1 MKKKENTYLLQA
13 TQQQARDL
21 VYLKIDKA
29 GRILTKK
36 ATNSKYKSRLIQGI
50 CFSIAACIVKNLI
63 SYLPKALS
71 FTFMC
76 DYKVGVT

>member
-36 ATNSKYKSRLIQGI
+36 SSNSKYKSRLIQGI
-50 CFSIAACIVKNLI
+50 CFSVAARIVKNLI
-63 SYLPKALS
+63 SYLPKVLF
-71 FTFMC
+71 FTFMG
-76 DYKVGVT
+76 DNKVRVT

>member
-36 ATNSKYKSRLIQGI
+36 STNSKYKSRLIQGI
-50 CFSIAACIVKNLI
+50 CFSIAACIVKK
-63 SYLPKALS
+63 SYFLSSKSAL
-71 FTFMC
+71 F
-76 DYKVGVT
+76 YLYVRL